1 MFRYEN
7 LGTTIEVKL
16 PDQDGYRGYSAVC
29 RYIFDHDVEKYR
41 LSMWLHYEEIDDLFK
56 IDAQEI
62 DTQYIT
68 SEKKDIK
75 KNICRIVEQMYS
87 CGFFDDYIRRFEYT
101 YDCFNRGNELMEAE
115 QEIKSQEALAS
126 AS

>member
-1 MFRYEN
+1 MFKYEN

-16 PDQDGYRGYSAVC
+16 PNQEGYRGYSAVC

-41 LSMWLHYEEIDDLFK
+41 LSMWLHNEEIDDLFK
-56 IDAQEI
+56 IDEQEI

-75 KNICRIVEQMYS
+75 KNICRIVEQAYS

-101 YDCFNRGNELMEAE
+101 YNCFNRGNEMYE
-115 QEIKSQEALAS
+115 QETESQEALAS

>member
-16 PDQDGYRGYSAVC
+16 PNQDGYQGFSAVC
-29 RYIFDHDVEKYR
+29 RYIFDHEVEKYR
-41 LSMWLHYEEIDDLFK
+41 LSMWLHHEEIDDLFK
-56 IDAQEI
+56 IDEQEI

-75 KNICRIVEQMYS
+75 KNICRIVEQAYS

-101 YDCFNRGNELMEAE
+101 YNCFNRGNEMIE
-115 QEIKSQEALAS
+115 QEVESQEALAS
-126 AS
+126 VS

>member
-16 PDQDGYRGYSAVC
+16 PNQDGYQGFSAVC

-41 LSMWLHYEEIDDLFK
+41 LSMWLHNEEIDDLFK
-56 IDAQEI
+56 IDEQEI

-75 KNICRIVEQMYS
+75 KNICRIVEQAYS

-101 YDCFNRGNELMEAE
+101 YNCFNRGNEMYE
-115 QEIKSQEALAS
+115 QETESQEALAS